1 MRSQR
6 HALSSDGESMC
17 LSVHDP
23 GLTQACRAGLYH
35 TTCAAQP
42 LADVLLHRSFR
53 PMALRNV
60 LQSSLIEAPD

>member
-23 GLTQACRAGLYH
+23 GLTQACREQVFITQH
-35 TTCAAQP
+35 AQP
-42 LADVLLHRSFR
+42 S
-53 PMALRNV
+53 PWQM
-60 LQSSLIEAPD
+60 SSCTEILDPWHQEMSCNPV